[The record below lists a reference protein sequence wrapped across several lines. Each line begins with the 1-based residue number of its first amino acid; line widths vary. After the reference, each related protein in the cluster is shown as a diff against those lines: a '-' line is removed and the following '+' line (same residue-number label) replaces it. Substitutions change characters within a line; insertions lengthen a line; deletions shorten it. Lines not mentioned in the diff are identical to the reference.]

1 MYWQDRNWERSQR
14 LVSPGVSGRNEKL
27 TKEHSG
33 ELAATCAPWCVS
45 PSTTNS
51 TIGPVYSPG
60 VFQLT
65 FDRRGDHRVARVVRM
80 KVGTER
86 WRLAHPREVARVG
99 DDLWHHA
106 LAHHVHARNVVALED
121 RPDVRHG
128 DAGVGVHAAQR
139 LIERIDRDRC
149 LARELMA
156 GGTIEGVG
164 QERVVVPEA
173 DERDTG
179 TRDALQ
185 ARKDRR

>member
-14 LVSPGVSGRNEKL
+14 LVSPRVSGRNGNL
-27 TKEHSG
+27 TKEHSD
-33 ELAATCAPWCVS
+33 ELAAICAPWCVS
-45 PSTTNS
+45 PSATNS
-51 TIGPVYSPG
+51 TIGPVNSPG

-86 WRLAHPREVARVG
+86 WRLAHPREFARVG
-99 DDLWHHA
+99 DVLWHHA
-106 LAHHVHARNVVALED
+106 LAHHGDARNVVTLED

-139 LIERIDRDRC
+139 FVERIDGDRC
-149 LARELMA
+149 LVRELLA
-156 GGTIEGVG
+156 SETIEGVG
-164 QERVVVPEA
+164 QERVVVTEA